1 MSRYIRQIRNNKI
14 KILFILFNLFL
25 FLYLFLDVVKSDDIK
40 FREGIIRYISKP
52 TIVSKPF
59 IFLSTNERFYITNEL
74 YQNLI
79 ENVNN
84 NSYYYFKIVDNI
96 VYEVS
101 LKPFKDYVYQFPE
114 IFRTKLFEFKD
125 YNIFYILFY
134 YNLSEFVQVEA
145 KTDDNKNLF
154 IYFTS
159 PNSLSIKFSKD
170 MSIKNIKLILKYNNS
185 YFKDLTYKKEYII
198 KIKLNSLD

>member
-1 MSRYIRQIRNNKI
+1 MSRYIRQIRNNNI
-14 KILFILFNLFL
+14 KILFLLFNLFL

-96 VYEVS
+96 VYEVNI
-101 LKPFKDYVYQFPE
+101 KPFKDYVYQFPE

-159 PNSLSIKFSKD
+159 PNSLSIKIPKNIL
-170 MSIKNIKLILKYNNS
+170 IKSIKLILKYNNS
-185 YFKDLTYKKEYII
+185 YFEDLTYKKEYII
-198 KIKLNSLD
+198 KLNSLEN

>member
-1 MSRYIRQIRNNKI
+1 MSRYIRQTRNNNI
-14 KILFILFNLFL
+14 KILFLLFNLFL

-40 FREGIIRYISKP
+40 FREGVIRYISKP

-79 ENVNN
+79 ENINN

-96 VYEVS
+96 VYEVN
-101 LKPFKDYVYQFPE
+101 LKPFKDYIYQFPE

-145 KTDDNKNLF
+145 KADNNKSLF

-159 PNSLSIKFSKD
+159 PNSLSIKLP
-170 MSIKNIKLILKYNNS
+170 KNLLVKNVKLILKYNNP
-185 YFKDLTYKKEYII
+185 YFKNLIYKKEYII
-198 KIKLNSLD
+198 KLNSLEN

>member
-1 MSRYIRQIRNNKI
+1 MSRYIRQTRNNNI

-25 FLYLFLDVVKSDDIK
+25 FLYLFLDVVKSGDIK

-79 ENVNN
+79 ENVNK

-96 VYEVS
+96 VYEVNI
-101 LKPFKDYVYQFPE
+101 KPFKDYFYQFPE

-185 YFKDLTYKKEYII
+185 YFKDLKYKREYII
-198 KIKLNSLD
+198 KLK

>member
-1 MSRYIRQIRNNKI
+1 MSRYIRQIRNNNI
-14 KILFILFNLFL
+14 KILFLLFNLFL

-52 TIVSKPF
+52 TVVSKPF

-96 VYEVS
+96 VYEVNI
-101 LKPFKDYVYQFPE
+101 KPFKDYIYQFPE

-145 KTDDNKNLF
+145 KADNNKSLF

-159 PNSLSIKFSKD
+159 PNSLSIKLPKNLLV
-170 MSIKNIKLILKYNNS
+170 KNIKLILKYNNP
-185 YFKDLTYKKEYII
+185 YFKNLTYKKEYII
-198 KIKLNSLD
+198 KLNSLD

>member
-1 MSRYIRQIRNNKI
+1 MSRYIRQIRNNNI

-25 FLYLFLDVVKSDDIK
+25 FLYVFLDIVKSNDIK

-96 VYEVS
+96 VYEVNI
-101 LKPFKDYVYQFPE
+101 KPFKDYIYQFPE

-159 PNSLSIKFSKD
+159 SNSLSVKLPKNLLV
-170 MSIKNIKLILKYNNS
+170 KNIKVILKYNNL
-185 YFKDLTYKKEYII
+185 YFKNLTYKKEYII
-198 KIKLNSLD
+198 KLNSLED

>member
-1 MSRYIRQIRNNKI
+1 MSRYIRQIRNNNI
-14 KILFILFNLFL
+14 KILIILFNLFL

-84 NSYYYFKIVDNI
+84 NGYYYFKIVDNI
-96 VYEVS
+96 VYEVN
-101 LKPFKDYVYQFPE
+101 LKPFNDYVYQFPE

-134 YNLSEFVQVEA
+134 YNLSEFVQAEA

-159 PNSLSIKFSKD
+159 ANSLSIKFSKD
-170 MSIKNIKLILKYNNS
+170 ISIKNIKLILKYNNS
-185 YFKDLTYKKEYII
+185 YFQDLTYKKEYII
-198 KIKLNSLD
+198 KLNSLEN